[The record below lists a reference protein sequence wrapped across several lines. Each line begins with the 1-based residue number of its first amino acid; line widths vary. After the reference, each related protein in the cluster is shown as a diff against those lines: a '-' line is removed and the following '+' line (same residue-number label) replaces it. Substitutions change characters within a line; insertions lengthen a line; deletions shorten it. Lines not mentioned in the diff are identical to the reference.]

1 MSGMATANV
10 GGTCYN
16 LTNNKEKEIM
26 SNINKSNEI
35 VLAIAK
41 SVKEETNYNASQA
54 LDLAYAKAFGF
65 AWGILND
72 DQRELMVEYYLG
84 TEKLLNL

>member
-1 MSGMATANV
+1 M
-10 GGTCYN
+10 
-16 LTNNKEKEIM
+16 E
-26 SNINKSNEI
+26 NINRSNEI

-65 AWGILND
+65 AWAILTN
-72 DQRELMVEYYLG
+72 DQREMMLEYYLG

>member
-1 MSGMATANV
+1 
-10 GGTCYN
+10 
-16 LTNNKEKEIM
+16 M
-26 SNINKSNEI
+26 SNITRSNEI

-65 AWGILND
+65 AWAILTD
-72 DQRELMVEYYLG
+72 DQRKMMLDYYLKG
-84 TEKLLNL
+84 E